1 MPGIGPQASRLL
13 TEDMCHLQVGGMV
26 AEVESLDRS
35 IQEAIHTGPYGS
47 LPILVFSHDPAKGL
61 PKNNPPRWLLEMQD
75 EWSRLQEGLANLST
89 CSRRIVAKGSSHY
102 IQLDRPD
109 LIGREVSLFIQQIR
123 GVAPQPTNYGST
135 ITE

>member
-1 MPGIGPQASRLL
+1 
-13 TEDMCHLQVGGMV
+13 
-26 AEVESLDRS
+26 
-35 IQEAIHTGPYGS
+35 
-47 LPILVFSHDPAKGL
+47 
-61 PKNNPPRWLLEMQD
+61 MQD

-89 CSRRIVAKGSSHY
+89 RGRRIVAKGSSHY

-123 GVAPQPTNYGST
+123 GAAPQPANYGST